1 MTSRVIGLTGGIAT
15 GKSTVARL
23 LSGRASIVDADR
35 LAREIV
41 EPGKPAWQDIVEAFG
56 KEVLSADRSLDRG
69 KLRKIVFEDPDSR
82 IRLEGITHPRI
93 RQLAQQRIREAA
105 VDSPFV
111 VYDAPLLFENKI
123 DLWLRP
129 VILVAC
135 EPGVQR
141 ERLRQR
147 DHLAEDAIER
157 HLKAQMPIERKRML
171 ADFVIDNNGSLEALE
186 TAVDKVWARVAA
198 ISPARYIFPL
208 RGPRESGRRPG

>member
-1 MTSRVIGLTGGIAT
+1 MTSRVVGLTGGIAT

-23 LSGRASIVDADR
+23 LSDRAILVDADR
-35 LAREIV
+35 LAREVV
-41 EPGKPAWQDIVEAFG
+41 EPGKPAWEDIVAAFG
-56 KEVLSADRSLDRG
+56 REVLAEDGTLDRG
-69 KLRKIVFEDPDSR
+69 KLRKIVFADPESR

-93 RQLAQQRIREAA
+93 RELAQQRIREAA
-105 VDSPFV
+105 QSSSFV
-111 VYDAPLLFENKI
+111 IYDAPLLFENKI

-147 DHLAEDAIER
+147 DRLTEDEIQR
-157 HLKAQMPIERKRML
+157 HLGAQMPMERKRVL
-171 ADFVIDNNGSLEALE
+171 ADFVIDNNGGLDALAA
-186 TAVDKVWARVAA
+186 AVDRVWGRLTA

-208 RGPRESGRRPG
+208 RDPRESDRRPG